1 MQVLSLSSLRALYNS
16 PCDLFFHSYTN
27 FTFGKHSF
35 FNYYSDVSSLAK
47 LIKVTLRTFPLSL
60 YPHCWLQYPISEVVR
75 HLAFEGES
83 EAAEFCVH
91 HGLAVH
97 DGQVAIDRRAFVQPE
112 QAFGAR
118 RSAQLVESKQT
129 TSVGEVKFCRIY
141 LFFHFIFILFT

>member
-1 MQVLSLSSLRALYNS
+1 M
-16 PCDLFFHSYTN
+16 
-27 FTFGKHSF
+27 
-35 FNYYSDVSSLAK
+35 
-47 LIKVTLRTFPLSL
+47 
-60 YPHCWLQYPISEVVR
+60 VR

-83 EAAEFCVH
+83 EAAEFCIH

-129 TSVGEVKFCRIY
+129 TSVGEVT
-141 LFFHFIFILFT
+141 FHLICVFYFKLIINVHLNITFYF